1 MKVKIEIS
9 SNAADRNESKNKRF
23 LQILQIEMKVK
34 IEISPNAADR
44 NESKNRDFF
53 TSFPFWNLIH

>member
-1 MKVKIEIS
+1 M
-9 SNAADRNESKNKRF
+9 
-23 LQILQIEMKVK
+23 LQIEMKVK

-53 TSFPFWNLIH
+53 KCCR